1 MSNTEKMIKALLFQ
15 QKMARLGKNQSGS
28 LFATKELKKEIMLLL
43 KRIRVFRAVL
53 SRKTLLFEIE
63 RKAPVV

>member
-28 LFATKELKKEIMLLL
+28 LFATKELKIEIMLLL
-43 KRIRVFRAVL
+43 KMDQGIQGCIIKKDTIF
-53 SRKTLLFEIE
+53 
-63 RKAPVV
+63 